1 MPGQF
6 GDISQ
11 QITAIRELFVNEA
24 FDAAQQVQGRA
35 EEIQAQSQSV
45 PPRSPVEGGAPIPA
59 SGTADKLFWIGFG
72 AVGALGLAYFLMK
85 RGER

>member
-6 GDISQ
+6 EEVAGQ
-11 QITAIRELFVNEA
+11 MAALREMFVNEA

-45 PPRSPVEGGAPIPA
+45 PSRAPVANAAPISEA
-59 SGTADKLFWIGFG
+59 GAADKLFWVGLG
-72 AVGALGLAYFLMK
+72 AVGALGLAYFLIR
-85 RGER
+85 RGD